1 MNSALLRLFHREPL
15 RGSTLAPW
23 FNVSMNTD
31 DSSDLTERRAARRL
45 PEVDRDRCTGCGRCV
60 AACDLHLLSL
70 ETVRWEKFATLN
82 GPGQCTGCSL
92 CAVRCP
98 FDAITMTKPAGS

>member
-1 MNSALLRLFHREPL
+1 
-15 RGSTLAPW
+15 
-23 FNVSMNTD
+23 MNTD
-31 DSSDLTERRAARRL
+31 DTSEPTGRAERRASRRL

-82 GPGQCTGCSL
+82 EPRQCTGCSL

-98 FDAITMTKPAGS
+98 FEAITMTKPAVS